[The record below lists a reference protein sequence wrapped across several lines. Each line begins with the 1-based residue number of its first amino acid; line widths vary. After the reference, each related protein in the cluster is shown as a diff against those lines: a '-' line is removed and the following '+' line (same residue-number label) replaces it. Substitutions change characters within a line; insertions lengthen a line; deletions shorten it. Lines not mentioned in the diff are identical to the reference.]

1 MFSSGDKRALMAAGS
16 VPAFDNAVVDSLLA
30 ADLQAIEKYILEQ
43 NTGFSWHILL
53 NNHAS
58 TRPPK
63 YGGPLVHAVTKC
75 KTFQKNEACSA
86 TSLWRCIL
94 QLPNSFQP
102 DDGRRLE
109 AVGEGRTKDDASEDA
124 CRKALAKLLYEEP
137 SNVVLRPKHWKLPP
151 DQLVAS
157 LPLSRGSHQAL
168 PVHISARQEYAGT
181 QAAVLSESESADLVT
196 DLIRLCLNTHGGE
209 FDPSKMCH
217 QKTGLGPEEER
228 VCARLH
234 RLLLPGELRDFIG
247 RHPEFAWRA
256 VNSTW
261 RHHLGVCFTGMRIAW
276 ASVLPDSVGPP
287 APSSASAAH
296 PAPTSV
302 EAVPQYV
309 EKPADNLPSCAGP
322 QSVYA
327 GPQSF
332 YADMQDYMRSKQKH
346 GGVAMLC

>member
-1 MFSSGDKRALMAAGS
+1 MFPLCDTPALVASGSSLAL
-16 VPAFDNAVVDSLLA
+16 DIAVVDPPLA
-30 ADLQAIEKYILEQ
+30 ADLQAIEAYISAHH
-43 NTGFSWHILL
+43 TGVKWHFVLH
-53 NNHAS
+53 NHAS
-58 TRPPK
+58 RRPQK
-63 YGGPLVHAVTKC
+63 YGGPLVLAVTNC

-124 CRKALAKLLYEEP
+124 CCKAFAKLSYED
-137 SNVVLRPKHWKLPP
+137 SANVVLRPVHWKLPP

-157 LPLSRGSHQAL
+157 LPRSRGSHQAL
-168 PVHISARQEYAGT
+168 PVHISARQENAGA
-181 QAAVLSESESADLVT
+181 QAAVLSESERDALVT

-209 FDPSKMCH
+209 FDPSKICH

-228 VCARLH
+228 VYARLN

-256 VNSTW
+256 VNPTW
-261 RHHLGVCFTGMRIAW
+261 RHHLGVCFTGMRITW

-309 EKPADNLPSCAGP
+309 EKPADNLPYCAGP

-327 GPQSF
+327 GPQSV
-332 YADMQDYMRSKQKH
+332 YADMKHHMHSLQKH
-346 GGVAMLC
+346 GVAMLC